1 MKRFIFSI
9 LCVSVFFI
17 GLGGIANQVGARFKS
32 DERALALIRQAR
44 IAIGGDANI
53 ASVRSLTAK
62 GNAVHTFNFD
72 GTNASQTG
80 DFEINL
86 ALPNQFS
93 KMMKL
98 RLENISGDGT
108 KQIVNEEHKVVI
120 IKRGDG
126 DKTVFN
132 SGDKDGAAKNKVV
145 IVKNGDGKIETED
158 VRPTGDGNNRVVKEM
173 RVVKGDGENHHNNEF
188 LRTMLGLFLTAPE
201 GVDVSYFYVGAGD
214 VDGTACE
221 IVEAKTGSDSIT
233 QIYLSQSTKL
243 PVMMSYQGMEL
254 PKVFKINR
262 EDIKP
267 SSDNKDVKVF
277 VGKTEAPTLAEIN
290 VKFSDYRT
298 IGGLQLPFAWT
309 QTANGKTAETVSI
322 ESYEINPANIADKF
336 NQMPAKVMTRTQKPQ

>member
-17 GLGGIANQVGARFKS
+17 GLGGIVNQVGAGFKS

-53 ASVRSLTAK
+53 AGVRSLTAK

-72 GTNASQTG
+72 GTNISQTG

-98 RLENISGDGT
+98 RLENINGDGT
-108 KQIVNEEHKVVI
+108 KQVVNEEHKVVI
-120 IKRGDG
+120 IKKGNG

-132 SGDKDGAAKNKVV
+132 SGGKNAALKNKVV
-145 IVKNGDGKIETED
+145 IVKNGDGEIETED
-158 VRPTGDGNNRVVKEM
+158 IRPIGDGNNRVVKEM
-173 RVVKGDGENHHNNEF
+173 RVIKGDGENHHHNEF
-188 LRTMLGLFLTAPE
+188 LRTMLSLFLTAPE
-201 GVDVSYFYVGAGD
+201 SVDVSHFYVGTGD

-221 IVEAKTGSDSIT
+221 IVEAKTGNDSVAK
-233 QIYLSQSTKL
+233 IYLSQSTKL
-243 PVMMSYQGMEL
+243 PVMMSYQGMDL
-254 PKVFKINR
+254 SKAVKIHR

-267 SSDNKDVKVF
+267 GSDNKDVKVF
-277 VGKTEAPTLAEIN
+277 VREAEAPTVAEIN

-298 IGGLQLPFAWT
+298 VGGLQLPFAWT
-309 QTANGKTAETVSI
+309 QIANGKTAETVLI
-322 ESYEINPANIADKF
+322 ESYEINPANIAEKF
-336 NQMPAKVMTRTQKPQ
+336 NQIPHRIKVRTEKKP